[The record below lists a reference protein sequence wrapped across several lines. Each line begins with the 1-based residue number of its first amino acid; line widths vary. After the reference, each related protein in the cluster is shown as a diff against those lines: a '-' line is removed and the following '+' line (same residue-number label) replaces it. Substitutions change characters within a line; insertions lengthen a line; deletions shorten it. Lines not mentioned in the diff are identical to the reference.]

1 MKINKEKKEKEKEK
15 DYITEATEKAFE
27 DEPMSDE
34 SMYNAILAY
43 RRKKKETGE
52 KTSEDAQSVLAL
64 SKSLMRENARRKRKK
79 RIVRG
84 ISLSAMSLVVVGF
97 VFACILYFRT
107 PIIINDAYWKSM
119 ITITMV
125 DYGNL
130 IEHDSQSLHQMN
142 KEKKAQFYWLDHL
155 ERTSTKQMYNQDKLV
170 LIEESYLYND
180 IPCTLYI
187 INPSTIIRGTFDDYA
202 FSNNIELKNL
212 NLHVYKSDSSINYQ
226 FSFYYMYNL
235 VIGSLDST
243 INETIISN
251 LTNN

>member
-1 MKINKEKKEKEKEK
+1 MKTNKEKKETEK
-15 DYITEATEKAFE
+15 DYVKEATEKAFE

-130 IEHDSQSLHQMN
+130 IEHDSQSLRQMN

-187 INPSTIIRGTFDDYA
+187 INPNTTIDGIWERLDFDDFYRTDELT
-202 FSNNIELKNL
+202 FSIQYLE
-212 NLHVYKSDSSINYQ
+212 DAINCQ
-226 FSFYYMYNL
+226 FLSHYTYNL
-235 VIGSLDST
+235 TIESENISL
-243 INETIISN
+243 IQPILSN

>member
-1 MKINKEKKEKEKEK
+1 MKINKEKKEKEK

-27 DEPMSDE
+27 DDPMSDE

-107 PIIINDAYWKSM
+107 PFIINDTYWKSM
-119 ITITMV
+119 ITITV
-125 DYGNL
+125 VNYENL

-187 INPSTIIRGTFDDYA
+187 INPNTTIDGILNNFI
-202 FSNNIELKNL
+202 FSKSCELNDL
-212 NLHVYKSDSSINYQ
+212 SFCIYESDSSINYQ

-235 VIGSLDST
+235 VIGDLDST